1 MSLDFFLEA
10 SSDLSLEL
18 IEGTLNSIGVHA
30 TQALPNELEAVF
42 ESGLSICVSYSSDP
56 NIRAEDSKGMSF
68 AVALRGYLR
77 IKGAEPDGLS
87 PLDDL
92 DRLITA
98 ISDQATGQFLV
109 SFQYESTY
117 WRGLGATA
125 GATAGIA
132 SGMSQG
138 APRSVPW
145 GARRHPEFAAQIK
158 HPLRCR
164 APRVYEYS
172 FRHGHEFR
180 QAITCLRSS

>member
-10 SSDLSLEL
+10 SSDLSIEL
-18 IEGTLNSIGVHA
+18 IEGTLNSIGVRA

-42 ESGLSICVSYSSDP
+42 ESGLSICVSYSSDQ

-77 IKGAEPDGLS
+77 IKGPAPDGLS

-109 SFQYESTY
+109 SFQYESTIY
-117 WRGLGATA
+117 WRDWQELQRN
-125 GATAGIA
+125 I
-132 SGMSQG
+132 
-138 APRSVPW
+138 
-145 GARRHPEFAAQIK
+145 
-158 HPLRCR
+158 
-164 APRVYEYS
+164 
-172 FRHGHEFR
+172 
-180 QAITCLRSS
+180 

>member
-1 MSLDFFLEA
+1 MLANPD
-10 SSDLSLEL
+10 SSISGKNHEPGLFPGSQQRSINRA
-18 IEGTLNSIGVHA
+18 IEGTLNSIGVRA

-77 IKGAEPDGLS
+77 IKGPAPDGLS
-87 PLDDL
+87 PLDHL
-92 DRLITA
+92 DRLFTA
-98 ISDQATGQFLV
+98 ISNQATGQFLV
-109 SFQYESTY
+109 SFQYESTIY
-117 WRGLGATA
+117 WRDLGATA

-158 HPLRCR
+158 HPLRSR
-164 APRVYEYS
+164 APRVYE
-172 FRHGHEFR
+172 
-180 QAITCLRSS
+180 